1 MTDYFGDDD
10 VVAFQSVTVG
20 NKVAD
25 IIEQW
30 NKEDKYTDAYYL
42 HGLAVEVAE
51 ALAEWINRKIKSEL
65 NLDARWSK
73 ILLGFS

>member
-1 MTDYFGDDD
+1 DDI
-10 VVAFQSVTVG
+10 VAFQAVTVG
-20 NKVAD
+20 NKVSD
-25 IIEQW
+25 VIEQW

-65 NLDARWSK
+65 KLVKRR
-73 ILLGFS
+73 ITIQLGIS